1 MEEKI
6 KYVEIAV
13 ERAKFLMKYSLNK
26 TLSEN
31 TKKGKLLNEV
41 SSPIEEAIKTVESMG
56 FTSRNIGT
64 TYTDCKSGNQV
75 FAKAAL
81 YGLKKIT
88 DTQINRSAIGNYD
101 CLTVKVSSID
111 GNAPKPYTIKNFSTS
126 SGIKQK
132 LNGKVAELITNKISI
147 ESNVSVG
154 SLFFLE
160 SFYFEWAK
168 IINDYKESFKNNKD
182 AYKSTLFPD
191 GWLNFFNYWYGTSM
205 FDEALNSVR
214 NSEKFRCNGGKSVI
228 NTTYGDPW
236 QEANLKDAVGVLHF
250 LLPLGSFL
258 ISVMFPPSWIAL
270 GAAALLELGDAA
282 LYLTVDKDPYAA
294 GLSAIFAF
302 IPFAQ
307 LKFMPFVYRLGKT
320 KIANLI
326 QKLVYKKGSLLD
338 EELEALK
345 ELSKN
350 LGRLEKMSKLNMVK
364 KLTLLSIRSIKS
376 VSKLIKFLGKLINRG
391 LLNHESLGQSGL
403 WIAGSFITWDKIA
416 KINGICNTMPLSALK
431 QADWKILKKIGY
443 AGEYLQPYS
452 DPCDLQ
458 KGVELLGKYN
468 ATNIIEEILKQDIEN
483 KIVYSLDYS
492 DVKTLSVEL
501 IQKVLIA
508 GGFNKNLSSENPTWS
523 YMFNKI
529 NVSNAKEIKK
539 ITIYNKKGIFVKK
552 FENTPQKSSIN
563 FDVSGLQKGDYN
575 IVFEK
580 NDGTKYESKFTYGG
594 QSLNTPIKI
603 KRPTDMEIGYYD
615 EATYLSVKKYQKS
628 KGLTDDGLAGKNTIE
643 SILSDFKNHKY
654 GLSVDKLNEMNLD
667 EMRIKKIQKEFEEW
681 SSDTETKFLSGQYSI
696 EKVQEAYDKDKK
708 RNEELGNLI
717 YNSMINTEAENANEE
732 DLEVISEPFN
742 ENN

>member
-1 MEEKI
+1 
-6 KYVEIAV
+6 
-13 ERAKFLMKYSLNK
+13 
-26 TLSEN
+26 
-31 TKKGKLLNEV
+31 
-41 SSPIEEAIKTVESMG
+41 MG
-56 FTSRNIGT
+56 FTSTNVGT
-64 TYTDCKSGNQV
+64 TYEDCKSGNQV

-270 GAAALLELGDAA
+270 GAAGLLELGDAA

-326 QKLVYKKGSLLD
+326 QKLVYKEGSLLD

-350 LGRLEKMSKLNMVK
+350 LGRLEKMSKINMAQ
-364 KLTLLSIRSIKS
+364 KLTLITLRGLKTAKDFLKW
-376 VSKLIKFLGKLINRG
+376 VTKLIDKG
-391 LLNHESLGQSGL
+391 LLNPNSLGQTGL
-403 WIAGSFITWDKIA
+403 LVGGSFYTWDKIA
-416 KINGICNTMPLSALK
+416 AVNGICNPSPLSKLK
-431 QADWKILKKIGY
+431 ESDWKVLKGIGY
-443 AGEYLQPYS
+443 AGAYLQPS
-452 DPCDLQ
+452 STPCDLIEAQ
-458 KGVELLGKYN
+458 KLLETHN
-468 ATNIIEEILKQDIEN
+468 NLNIITTILQKEVNGGTVFNQNYDD
-483 KIVYSLDYS
+483 VYSLPVS
-492 DVKTLSVEL
+492 L
-501 IQKVLIA
+501 IQEVLKA
-508 GGFNKNLSSENPTWS
+508 GGFDKTLPKPMWSFNNKKLSVKDGS
-523 YMFNKI
+523 M
-529 NVSNAKEIKK
+529 IKK
-539 ITIYNKKGIFVKK
+539 IRVFT
-552 FENTPQKSSIN
+552 
-563 FDVSGLQKGDYN
+563 VSGTLKKEYN
-575 IVFEK
+575 NTDKKSNFTFDIGGLSDAVYIVSFL
-580 NDGTKYESKFTYGG
+580 NYDGTSDISKLFYLTGNQWKSFP
-594 QSLNTPIKI
+594 QSSNIGFMK
-603 KRPTDMEIGYYD
+603 EGYYD
-615 EATYLSVKKYQKS
+615 KRTE
-628 KGLTDDGLAGKNTIE
+628 LAVSE
-643 SILSDFKNHKY
+643 Y
-654 GLSVDKLNEMNLD
+654 
-667 EMRIKKIQKEFEEW
+667 
-681 SSDTETKFLSGQYSI
+681 
-696 EKVQEAYDKDKK
+696 KK
-708 RNEELGNLI
+708 RKGYRLMVWRVKIL
-717 YNSMINTEAENANEE
+717 
-732 DLEVISEPFN
+732 
-742 ENN
+742 